1 MKSIFSELIGQNAVK
16 KRLSFYHEA
25 YQKTGVIPSMLFSGQ
40 KGIGKSQ
47 FAKSFSEGLKR
58 NSSKKDFLP
67 INCSSIKSLDFFIEE
82 IYAKQIRGRN
92 ISLLLDEAHCL
103 PDDLTYAL
111 LSILD
116 TDNFKN
122 RIRIF
127 SYKGDRLVFDFSRL
141 NIIFATTESNKVF
154 IPLKDR
160 LTLIDFESYSEI
172 ELSQIVLKNISK
184 VKFSGS
190 ALEKIAQTIR
200 NNARNAVMRSNEI
213 QLYCN
218 SKNIKTFNEKSFED
232 FLDKLGIL
240 PYGLTNSELQ
250 ILQLLAVKERSLQS
264 ISASTGMSRGA
275 LQYDHE
281 MFLLQ
286 RGLIE
291 IDGKRKITLKG
302 REILDKII
310 KNEY

>member
-1 MKSIFSELIGQNAVK
+1 
-16 KRLSFYHEA
+16 
-25 YQKTGVIPSMLFSGQ
+25 
-40 KGIGKSQ
+40 
-47 FAKSFSEGLKR
+47 
-58 NSSKKDFLP
+58 
-67 INCSSIKSLDFFIEE
+67 
-82 IYAKQIRGRN
+82 
-92 ISLLLDEAHCL
+92 
-103 PDDLTYAL
+103 
-111 LSILD
+111 
-116 TDNFKN
+116 
-122 RIRIF
+122 
-127 SYKGDRLVFDFSRL
+127 
-141 NIIFATTESNKVF
+141 
-154 IPLKDR
+154 

-172 ELSQIVLKNISK
+172 ELSQIVIKNISK

-310 KNEY
+310 ENEH